1 MCGLQAENN
10 EELSDL
16 VAVVVCCWT
25 SFRAEDLHGLL
36 SKNVA
41 KVSMTNT
48 APRMW
53 KFYLERMK
61 NDPLGQGPVHDRE
74 FMVPCICIEGMK
86 NTNEIKAWK
95 RMLQQNPAA
104 PCSCVCPYAVIQH
117 YMSSIPD
124 PFGKV
129 AESNHK
135 SPLHFMRAKTTTG
148 LRRFI
153 ETPLGEED
161 EMNYLHSHFT

>member
-10 EELSDL
+10 VELSDL

-86 NTNEIKAWK
+86 NTALPRGFFLVSHVHSLCPPPK
-95 RMLQQNPAA
+95 REKLKLL
-104 PCSCVCPYAVIQH
+104 S
-117 YMSSIPD
+117 
-124 PFGKV
+124 K
-129 AESNHK
+129 
-135 SPLHFMRAKTTTG
+135 
-148 LRRFI
+148 
-153 ETPLGEED
+153 
-161 EMNYLHSHFT
+161 